1 MDGGFAEDG
10 QKRTRRD
17 VWIRRQGGTSVGYS
31 TERREMSRT
40 IKGFLFLICFFI
52 ALGLVRRLFF
62 LEGVAAA
69 VVLLGLW
76 TVAMV
81 GVGLWMMRED

>member
-1 MDGGFAEDG
+1 MN
-10 QKRTRRD
+10 
-17 VWIRRQGGTSVGYS
+17 
-31 TERREMSRT
+31 RT

-52 ALGLVRRLFF
+52 ALGLVRRFF
-62 LEGVAAA
+62 FPEGA
-69 VVLLGLW
+69 VGALVLVVVW